1 MDDQDRRFVKEDRSS
16 DLTADRRRS
25 LRGLDWFVFFVAD
38 VQTGFGPFIAV
49 YLTAHKW
56 TQIDIGLVLTVGG
69 LISLFGQIP
78 AGALLDALPSPR
90 RAAAISV
97 CLVGLSALILALW
110 PSHLGVYTSRVLQA
124 GASCILGPAIA
135 AISLGITRPD
145 AVGQRFGRNA
155 AFASAGTG
163 IAAAVMGLCGY
174 YISNQSVFIVTAL
187 LALPA
192 LFALLQIK
200 ESHIDTKRSHGGDRQ
215 DLSSLAEIM
224 RFASAHRPIFLFASC
239 VFLFHLANA
248 GVLPLVAS
256 NFTARSSTTATFLI
270 ALAMILPQF
279 TVTIISPVVGRLTE
293 RFGRR
298 TFLILGFGALFV
310 RILLTALSSNQAT
323 VVLLQALD
331 GISAAVLGVL
341 VPLTIADLTRRTGR
355 FNLVQGFVG
364 CAMGLGASLSTT
376 LAGFLA
382 DRFSTMDAL
391 ISLSAIAAS
400 GLLIVW
406 IAMPE
411 TKSDQ
416 DEA

>member
-1 MDDQDRRFVKEDRSS
+1 MDDHDHRFVREEQPS
-16 DLTADRRRS
+16 DLATDRQRS

-49 YLTAHKW
+49 YLTAHRW
-56 TQIDIGLVLTVGG
+56 TQTDIGFVLTVGG

-78 AGALLDALPSPR
+78 AGALLDTLRSLR

-97 CLVGLSALILALW
+97 CLVGLSALIFAFW
-110 PSHLGVYTSRVLQA
+110 PTHLGVYTSRALQA
-124 GASCILGPAIA
+124 GASCILGPVIA
-135 AISLGITRPD
+135 AISLGIVRPH

-192 LFALLQIK
+192 LAALMQID
-200 ESHIDTKRSHGGDRQ
+200 ESDINTRRAHGGDRQ
-215 DLSSLAEIM
+215 SLSNLAEVI
-224 RFASAHRPIFLFASC
+224 RFASTHRPIFIFASC

-248 GVLPLVAS
+248 GVLPLVANS
-256 NFTARSSTTATFLI
+256 FTVRSSTTATFLI

-279 TVTIISPVVGRLTE
+279 TVAVISPAIGRMTG
-293 RFGRR
+293 RYGRR
-298 TFLILGFGALFV
+298 IFLLLGFSALFV
-310 RILLTALSSNQAT
+310 RILLTAISSSQAT
-323 VVLLQALD
+323 IVALQALD

-341 VPLTIADLTRRTGR
+341 VPLTIADLTRQTGR
-355 FNLVQGFVG
+355 FNLIQGVIG

-376 LAGFLA
+376 LAGLLA
-382 DRFSTMDAL
+382 DRFNTMDAL
-391 ISLSAIAAS
+391 ISLSAIAAL
-400 GLLIVW
+400 GFLLVW
-406 IAMPE
+406 VAMPE
-411 TKSDQ
+411 TKGNQ
-416 DEA
+416 DDT

>member
-1 MDDQDRRFVKEDRSS
+1 
-16 DLTADRRRS
+16 
-25 LRGLDWFVFFVAD
+25 LDWFVFFVAD

-56 TQIDIGLVLTVGG
+56 TQIDIGLVLTAGG

-78 AGALLDALPSPR
+78 AGVLLDALPSPR
-90 RAAAISV
+90 RVAAIAVS
-97 CLVGLSALILALW
+97 LVGLSALILAFW
-110 PSHLGVYTSRVLQA
+110 PTYLGVFTSRLLQA

-135 AISLGITRPD
+135 AITLGISRPN

-174 YISNQSVFIVTAL
+174 YISNQFVFVVTAL

-192 LFALLQIK
+192 LVALLQIS
-200 ESHIDTKRSHGGDRQ
+200 ESQIDTKRAHGGDRQ
-215 DLSSLAEIM
+215 NLSSLAEII
-224 RFASAHRPIFLFASC
+224 RFASAHRPIFIFASC

-248 GVLPLVAS
+248 GVLPLIAS
-256 NFTARSSTTATFLI
+256 NFTARSSTTATLLI

-279 TVTIISPVVGRLTE
+279 TVAVISPIVGRMTE

-298 TFLILGFGALFV
+298 IFLLLGFGALFV
-310 RILLTALSSNQAT
+310 RILLTATSSSQVTIVA
-323 VVLLQALD
+323 LQALD
-331 GISAAVLGVL
+331 GISAAALGVL
-341 VPLTIADLTRRTGR
+341 VPLTVADLTRQTGR
-355 FNLVQGFVG
+355 FNLIQGFIG

-382 DRFSTMDAL
+382 DRFNTMDAL
-391 ISLSAIAAS
+391 LSLSAIAAL
-400 GLLIVW
+400 GVLIVW

-411 TKSDQ
+411 TKSNQ
-416 DEA
+416 DGA